1 MAVMR
6 TARGSGAASRTQAQ
20 AAQNA
25 IRSYILCDHLAPGDP
40 LPTEARL
47 CEELGVSRS
56 SVREAV
62 RTLAALD
69 IVEVR
74 HGHGMFV
81 GSVSLRPA
89 VESLVFRGLLS
100 PGEDLSSL
108 REVMATR
115 TVLDEAL
122 APELVRA
129 WAARPAGDLLALEE
143 AAADESDEATEAPA
157 EADAEVDTD
166 GDVLPED
173 AEDPVQAFKD
183 DLASKF
189 GDWYVIH
196 TYAGYENRVKHNLET
211 RVANL
216 DMEDYI
222 FEVAVT
228 IDEVTEIKSGQK
240 KTRKQ
245 PRMPGYVLV
254 RMDLTDES
262 WGAVRHTPGVTG
274 FVGNAHD
281 PVPLSLDEVFTMI
294 KPADLDKPAAAAA
307 PGAAAQTGS
316 APAATAVDVD
326 FEIGESVTVMDGPF
340 ETMPA
345 TISEILPESQKLKV
359 LVSIFGR
366 ETPVEL
372 GFNQVA
378 KI

>member
-1 MAVMR
+1 M
-6 TARGSGAASRTQAQ
+6 SDQAQ
-20 AAQNA
+20 TPDPEETEGSSAIAAEQAERAAQPPA
-25 IRSYILCDHLAPGDP
+25 D
-40 LPTEARL
+40 LPSAQEADDAR
-47 CEELGVSRS
+47 
-56 SVREAV
+56 
-62 RTLAALD
+62 AAD
-69 IVEVR
+69 EV
-74 HGHGMFV
+74 
-81 GSVSLRPA
+81 
-89 VESLVFRGLLS
+89 
-100 PGEDLSSL
+100 
-108 REVMATR
+108 
-115 TVLDEAL
+115 
-122 APELVRA
+122 
-129 WAARPAGDLLALEE
+129 LEE
-143 AAADESDEATEAPA
+143 AAEESEAPA
-157 EADAEVDTD
+157 EDAADEAAADAAPTEDAD
-166 GDVLPED
+166 GDLLPED
-173 AEDPVQAFKD
+173 TADPVQAFKD

-240 KTRKQ
+240 KVRKQ

-281 PVPLSLDEVFTMI
+281 PVPLALDEVFTMI
-294 KPADLDKPAAAAA
+294 KPADLEKPAAAAA
-307 PGAAAQTGS
+307 G
-316 APAATAVDVD
+316 APAKDGLAPASAVDVD
-326 FEIGESVTVMDGPF
+326 FEVGESVTVMEGPF

-345 TISEILPESQKLKV
+345 SISEILPEAQKLKV

-372 GFNQVA
+372 GFHQVA